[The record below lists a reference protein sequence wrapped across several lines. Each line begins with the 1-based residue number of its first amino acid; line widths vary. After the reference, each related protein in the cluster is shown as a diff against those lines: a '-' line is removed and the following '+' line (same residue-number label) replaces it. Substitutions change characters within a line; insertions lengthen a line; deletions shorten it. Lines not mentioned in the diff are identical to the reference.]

1 MISTIDTITLSDK
14 DYEQFRREAVEQI
27 PIYNTAWTNHNV
39 SDPGITILENLSAF
53 TALLQSEI
61 DIVPEK
67 VKWKLL
73 ALAGFVPR
81 EGRPAVAYVKPTIY
95 SDGEGLTGEKI
106 YVHDICYEPEPGW
119 RFIKAFFQGIYAAP
133 DPNDPDRIENYDLL
147 ASSSYGIAGGV
158 QIWGEKPA
166 KGARLY
172 FLIDRLYRK
181 QNTVQKLILSFNIGG
196 KYRRNPMEEGSHN
209 PFVAVRW
216 EILTESG
223 FCELEAEDSTCCFLQ
238 SGYVMLKTE
247 LTMDRLR
254 RVPGEEGKE
263 GYCIRATLVKAAYD
277 IAPVVERAA
286 GPLVRIRQTD
296 TLSALSVVA
305 SEEDL
310 YDSVNETLL
319 QNGESMVLL
328 SADNYFSADPSLP
341 QANLAIERSSI
352 FYRLGPILAVDSP
365 DSVDAKKRM
374 LRRLLRDRAAKNEG
388 LLIISRDR
396 RILPYTELGVLYG
409 YDEQELELPPM
420 QRVYSQD
427 FSLILRCSA
436 EQVRAFL
443 ENSAEY
449 PSLPQAN
456 LAIERGSVYFHMV
469 GPNAAESGEVLYS
482 VLEQENKLVI
492 HDCGCFEGA
501 EVLLGN
507 YAVYQGIHGNVRVG
521 TAFGGAEGSVF
532 KNYARGIGGRYQDT
546 LEQTRKRFVRDLNT
560 PAAAVTAADC
570 EQLVKGIPGLSLSKV
585 KAYAEEGTNRIHIA
599 VRPNSDRKYPRL
611 SGIYIKIIR
620 SYMEERRLLSTQIIV
635 ESPVYVSINVH
646 LSVRVK
652 KAYTQA
658 EKRIQEALN
667 RLFGSAYD
675 AFGATV
681 YFHDIYE
688 KIQGLE
694 FIEEIYELSLDAD
707 RKRACHISGAGITLA
722 KNAVCCG
729 GKYRI
734 DITG

>member
-1 MISTIDTITLSDK
+1 MISTIDTIHLSDK

-81 EGRPAVAYVKPTIY
+81 EGRPAVAYVKPTVY

-106 YVHDICYEPEPGW
+106 YVHGICYEPEPGW
-119 RFIKAFFQGIYAAP
+119 RFIKAFFQGIYAVP

-196 KYRRNPMEEGSHN
+196 KYRRNPMEEGSDN
-209 PFVAVRW
+209 PFAEVRW

-296 TLSALSVVA
+296 TLSVLSVIA
-305 SEEDL
+305 SEEEL

-328 SADNYFSADPSLP
+328 SAGGGFCRP
-341 QANLAIERSSI
+341 
-352 FYRLGPILAVDSP
+352 GPILAADSP
-365 DSVDAKKRM
+365 DSADVKKRM
-374 LRRLLRDRAAKNEG
+374 LRRLLRDRAEKEG
-388 LLIISRDR
+388 GLAIISRDR

-427 FSLILRCSA
+427 FSLVLRCSA
-436 EQVRAFL
+436 EHVRAFL
-443 ENSAEY
+443 EDSSAY
-449 PSLPQAN
+449 SSLPQAD
-456 LAIERGSVYFHMV
+456 LAIERGSIFYHIVD
-469 GPNAAESGEVLYS
+469 PNAAESGEVLYS

-521 TAFGGAEGSVF
+521 TAFGGAGDSVF

-570 EQLVKGIPGLSLSKV
+570 EQLVRGIPGLSLSKV

-599 VRPNSDRKYPRL
+599 VRPNSDKKYPRL

-620 SYMEERRLLSTQIIV
+620 SYMEERRLLSTQLIV

-658 EKRIQEALN
+658 EKRIPEALD

-707 RKRACHISGAGITLA
+707 RKKACHISGAGITLA
-722 KNAVCCG
+722 RNALCCG